1 LVDTMSE
8 VVNVDAA
15 EPGAAVVTPIP
26 NVIEHPEPGGV
37 NWTIRSPSIGATSS
51 SSRQPK
57 RS

>member
-1 LVDTMSE
+1 MSE
-8 VVNVDAA
+8 AVNVDAA

-37 NWTIRSPSIGATSS
+37 NWTIRSPSIGVTSS